1 MANVNIRP
9 TFKLPYL
16 ESDSNR
22 PTMTFKLTYYDIQ
35 TVLLGRSHLRQ
46 TRVCL
51 RWKLNFRP
59 TVGAAMDAAYEVPGG
74 GWRLPAS
81 NDSYSKWL
89 SKNLKKHHAK
99 LRAKVTATTKKV
111 IKHKGKQIQG
121 KFSRSAKA
129 KARMRE
135 LLADDAVKKEA
146 ASTDLD
152 SHSSTILCVLVPLM
166 VAIAAASAT
175 MTGTLGH

>member
-1 MANVNIRP
+1 MNERLAPVRAANADKPWEVIVEIAFFSRIDLTAHGYYIVP
-9 TFKLPYL
+9 T
-16 ESDSNR
+16 DR
-22 PTMTFKLTYYDIQ
+22 CGYD
-35 TVLLGRSHLRQ
+35 
-46 TRVCL
+46 
-51 RWKLNFRP
+51 W
-59 TVGAAMDAAYEVPGG
+59 A
-74 GWRLPAS
+74 
-81 NDSYSKWL
+81 
-89 SKNLKKHHAK
+89 
-99 LRAKVTATTKKV
+99 KKV